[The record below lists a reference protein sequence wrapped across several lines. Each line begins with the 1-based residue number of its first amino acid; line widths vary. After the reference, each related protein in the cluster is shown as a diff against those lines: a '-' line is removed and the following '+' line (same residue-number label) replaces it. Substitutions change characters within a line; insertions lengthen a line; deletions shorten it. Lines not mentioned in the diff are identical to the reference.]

1 MAADDTAASVVIAVF
16 GDSQAQGLAGG
27 LQRVLLE
34 DPRYRVLNR
43 THPGAALVH
52 NESEWLAPVERFTS
66 REQANIA
73 IVMFGAN
80 DRLDLR
86 DESGYLR
93 FRSDEW
99 RQAYAA
105 RIDKI
110 LTLLRQAGMRIIWC
124 GNPIARSETY
134 SADMGYI
141 NDIFAEEATRFG
153 AQFVPLWSVVTDDQG
168 RFVAYGK
175 DRNGTT
181 QRLRN
186 DDGIHFTG
194 AGYELVG
201 EKLAGLLPADAGPA
215 PPASVAPIAAAPI
228 AAAPAMAAPRTSAAA
243 STAASPSAVPPPV
256 TLPMPA
262 QQQATMAPVAGVT
275 PAPTMVIPGTSPV
288 RPPAPSMAPSFPIGT
303 PMPTTPPPPSGTP
316 AQ

>member
-1 MAADDTAASVVIAVF
+1 MGAHLFEASRRHWRGGACLWLAWLAVFLFAAGAVSTSPAAADETNPVVIAVF
-16 GDSQAQGLAGG
+16 GDSQAQGLSGG

-43 THPGAALVH
+43 THPGAAIVH
-52 NESEWLAPVERFTS
+52 NESEWLGPIERFTS

-73 IVMFGAN
+73 VVMYGAN

-86 DESGYLR
+86 DDGDYLH

-105 RIDKI
+105 RVDKI
-110 LTLLRQAGMRIIWC
+110 LTLLTQAGMRVVWC

-141 NDIFAEEATRFG
+141 NDIYAQETARFG
-153 AQFVPLWSVVTDDQG
+153 VQFVPLWSAVTDDQG
-168 RFVAYGK
+168 RFTAYGK
-175 DRNGTT
+175 DRSGTT

-194 AGYELVG
+194 PGYELIA
-201 EKLAGLLPADAGPA
+201 EKLVGLLSGPVAANALAPA
-215 PPASVAPIAAAPI
+215 PPVAPTSVQ
-228 AAAPAMAAPRTSAAA
+228 APAPAPMIAVPPVMTAPPVMPQPPV
-243 STAASPSAVPPPV
+243 TAASPA
-256 TLPMPA
+256 LPA
-262 QQQATMAPVAGVT
+262 
-275 PAPTMVIPGTSPV
+275 IPG
-288 RPPAPSMAPSFPIGT
+288 R
-303 PMPTTPPPPSGTP
+303 
-316 AQ
+316 